1 EWADAVVPRVRLL
14 GEVFAA
20 PLARRQSESR
30 TYEAQAETAQH
41 RERLAHLV
49 RVHTVG
55 EMSAG
60 IAHEIN
66 QPLVAIENYALAAR
80 RYASVEGR
88 SDMTKVMELLDKIV
102 AQSSRAGDV
111 IKHLRAMVKRH
122 QFEMTPLDI
131 RRVVTDSLRFAEM
144 EGQLREVSIELR
156 LPEELPAIVAD
167 AIQIQQVILNLVRN
181 AIESMAQFP
190 RFAAKVLTIETGAED
205 DQSVFV
211 RVTDNGPGFAAAD
224 AERIFEPFYSTKVS
238 GLGIGLSLCRTIVE
252 AHGGRLW
259 CWPAPEGGAVFKF
272 THPCGGETG

>member
-1 EWADAVVPRVRLL
+1 
-14 GEVFAA
+14 VFASA
-20 PLARRQSESR
+20 LARRQSESR
-30 TYEAQAETAQH
+30 VYEAQAEAAQH

-49 RVHTVG
+49 RLHTVG

-80 RYASVEGR
+80 RHALVEGR
-88 SDMTKVMELLDKIV
+88 ADMTKVVELLDKIV
-102 AQSSRAGDV
+102 VQSSRAGDV

-122 QFEMTPLDI
+122 EFEMTLLDI
-131 RRVVTDSLRFAEM
+131 RRLVTDSLRFAEM
-144 EGQLREVSIELR
+144 EGQLREVLIELR

-181 AIESMAQFP
+181 AIESMARLP
-190 RFAAKVLTIETGAED
+190 CSAAKVLTIEAGAED
-205 DQSVFV
+205 NQNIFV
-211 RVTDNGPGFAAAD
+211 LVADSGEGFDAAN

-238 GLGIGLSLCRTIVE
+238 GLGIGLSLCRTIIE

-259 CWPAPEGGAVFKF
+259 AWPAPEGGAVFKF
-272 THPCGGETG
+272 TLPCAEETG